1 MKIQTRH
8 KNVFVGILLD
18 FALILSWLVLLDK
31 NETGGSGQQT
41 DWSSIRHGAEG
52 LLGYYSCSA
61 TQTTWRMSNGPRRV
75 SLFSVPARKMD
86 QKILKEMKN
95 KLKSEWN
102 IWEASAVTK
111 DLRWRLSNSLN
122 HARLVLI
129 IPALPASNKTSSLVI
144 FTIILMNLSNMQI
157 IKTSIPDAELHKT
170 QHDNFLCS
178 HLTVIVTSDIW
189 VSGRGCW
196 WAWHD
201 WAWQLRWWMS
211 HIRNYQYKKSQS
223 VSLMVLWSQ
232 DKTAGLSSS
241 TTNRETNIDIV
252 IIINSHSSH
261 SQPLVSVPGSIFL
274 FKHDKL

>member
-1 MKIQTRH
+1 MTCAAGQERDWRLRAADRLELHQTR
-8 KNVFVGILLD
+8 GWRAD
-18 FALILSWLVLLDK
+18 
-31 NETGGSGQQT
+31 
-41 DWSSIRHGAEG
+41 G

-189 VSGRGCW
+189 VSGRGEGAGEPDMIGPDSWDDECLTSGIINTRSPSQCHLW
-196 WAWHD
+196 FSD
-201 WAWQLRWWMS
+201 LRIKQPDC
-211 HIRNYQYKKSQS
+211 HHQPQTERQTLI
-223 VSLMVLWSQ
+223 
-232 DKTAGLSSS
+232 LSSS
-241 TTNRETNIDIV
+241 STHTLHTP
-252 IIINSHSSH
+252 S
-261 SQPLVSVPGSIFL
+261 L
-274 FKHDKL
+274 